1 MSTEGISLLKWFEQF
16 WFYYCSWVQF
26 KVKIGT
32 IVSCT
37 PGLISGWAREN
48 KSLFFF
54 PLGMTPFAVNKVIF
68 CSQSKPILFTSL
80 QPKPHYTPLL
90 SSASLSFLCISLH
103 SHCTS
108 AQAAQPLLRG
118 ISQDIL
124 SWKGLKRIFESNSS
138 VHHPYTAQI
147 HDLGDMSTVL
157 PPSWWI
163 FNLQPKNSQE
173 ILPYKCLTSTTP
185 LDLNIFYS
193 APFYSIKDF

>member
-48 KSLFFF
+48 KSLFIF
-54 PLGMTPFAVNKVIF
+54 PLGMTPFAVNKVFF

-124 SWKGLKRIFESNSS
+124 SWKGLKRILKWPADYCHIKEE
-138 VHHPYTAQI
+138 QEE
-147 HDLGDMSTVL
+147 DLYHFFQVKFKLSLEVFKYRDTLVTV
-157 PPSWWI
+157 I
-163 FNLQPKNSQE
+163 VTK
-173 ILPYKCLTSTTP
+173 KVCR
-185 LDLNIFYS
+185 
-193 APFYSIKDF
+193 